1 MCDATF
7 LLYVLW
13 ECHFLRVLWP
23 HQHLFVHAQTVS
35 VLTGCL
41 CLKIALFQV
50 TEQLLQVFQVLQ
62 EMFLLCIYLLFWIAL
77 LLNGI
82 YHLPE

>member
-1 MCDATF
+1 MTAH
-7 LLYVLW
+7 
-13 ECHFLRVLWP
+13 EI
-23 HQHLFVHAQTVS
+23 S
-35 VLTGCL
+35 NSL
-41 CLKIALFQV
+41 CLIIALFQV